1 MNTYCTKCGTPNE
14 PEYKYCKNCGTKLY
28 EENSQPE
35 VKNEDFSGST
45 YINPEK
51 IIVDTID
58 GIPSEEM
65 AIFIGKKAVN
75 IMPKFS
81 KMAITNSK
89 ISWCW
94 PAALLGFFLGPIG
107 SALWFFYRK
116 IYKPAIILTLIGGLL
131 TIINSI
137 LIFNTTSSALNLFA
151 EAFANGKFDEALGS
165 LANADL
171 PATVLDLI
179 SSAISDISSFLSFLL
194 CGLFGYN
201 IYKNHCISKI
211 NSYKTFQGDQ
221 RYYRL
226 GLASIG
232 GVSGGM
238 LAVGI
243 IIMVALENITSI
255 ITAIA
260 AMLI

>member
-1 MNTYCTKCGTPNE
+1 MNNYCKDCGTENE
-14 PEYKYCKNCGTKLY
+14 PEYKYCKNCGGKLY
-28 EENSQPE
+28 DENEEANTESSS
-35 VKNEDFSGST
+35 NAT
-45 YINPEK
+45 YVSPEK

-58 GIPSEEM
+58 GVPSEEM
-65 AIFIGKKAVN
+65 SIFIGKKASD

-94 PAALLGFFLGPIG
+94 PAALLGIFLGPIG

-116 IYKPAIILTLIGGLL
+116 MYKPAVILTVIGGLF
-131 TIINSI
+131 TIINGI
-137 LIFNTTSSALNLFA
+137 LTFNTTSSAFNLFA
-151 EAFANGKFDEALGS
+151 EAFANGKFDEAINS

-171 PATVLDLI
+171 SSTVFDMLA
-179 SSAISDISSFLSFLL
+179 SAISDISSFLSFLL

-201 IYKNHCISKI
+201 IYKNHCVSKI
-211 NSYKTFQGDQ
+211 NAYKTYQGDQ

-243 IIMVALENITSI
+243 IIMVTLENITSI
-255 ITAIA
+255 ITAVA

>member
-1 MNTYCTKCGTPNE
+1 MDNYCSVCGTLNE
-14 PEYKYCKNCGTKLY
+14 PEYKYCKNCGAKLVNDN
-28 EENSQPE
+28 ENEASE
-35 VKNEDFSGST
+35 SSSNNT

-58 GIPSEEM
+58 GVPSEEM
-65 AIFIGKKAVN
+65 AIFIGKKAVE

-81 KMAITNSK
+81 KMAISNSK
-89 ISWCW
+89 VSWCW
-94 PAALLGFFLGPIG
+94 PAALLGIFFGPIG

-116 IYKPAIILTLIGGLL
+116 MYKPAVILTLIGSLL
-131 TIINSI
+131 TILTSI
-137 LIFNTTSSALNLFA
+137 LTFNTTSSAFDLFA
-151 EAFANGKFDEALGS
+151 EAFTNGKFDEAINS

-171 PATVLDLI
+171 STTIFDMLA
-179 SSAISDISSFLSFLL
+179 SAISDISSFLSFLL

-201 IYKNHCISKI
+201 TYKNHCVSKI
-211 NSYKTFQGDQ
+211 NSYKTYQGDQ

-243 IIMVALENITSI
+243 IIMIGIENITSI
-255 ITAIA
+255 TTAIA